1 MKISRWCS
9 SSTSSRWWFQSASR
23 FRDQCLS
30 TTVLSHLHS
39 RIAQGTH
46 GDEYFL
52 YKYSV
57 YKSPLLVAVCVFVWV
72 CQYDMY
78 HDTGPVIPYIVIH
91 YDTVGTIIWVFF
103 SCSPSVSYLQP
114 PSNEQYQITQSPSP
128 CNPPQL
134 QQQYSGERLFSAIVV
149 FKQLLHHLPSIIF
162 YFTSN

>member
-78 HDTGPVIPYIVIH
+78 HDTGPVIPYVVIH

-103 SCSPSVSYLQP
+103 VFFLAVHLSVICSPPAMSSIKSHNRHLHATLRSCSSNIQVRDCFLQ
-114 PSNEQYQITQSPSP
+114 
-128 CNPPQL
+128 
-134 QQQYSGERLFSAIVV
+134 
-149 FKQLLHHLPSIIF
+149 
-162 YFTSN
+162 